1 MRVLIAF
8 LIVLGAIYLWDANY
22 NNGILTAGARSMLR
36 DIERSI
42 R

>member
-1 MRVLIAF
+1 MRMFVAF
-8 LIVLGAIYLWDANY
+8 LIVIGTIYLWDVNY
-22 NNGILTAGARSMLR
+22 NNGSLTAGAKSMLQ

>member
-1 MRVLIAF
+1 MRMLVAF

-22 NNGILTAGARSMLR
+22 NNGILTAGAKSMLQ
-36 DIERSI
+36 DIGRSI

>member
-1 MRVLIAF
+1 MRMLVAF
-8 LIVLGAIYLWDANY
+8 LIVLGAIYLWDVNY
-22 NNGILTAGARSMLR
+22 NNGSLTAGASMLQ